1 MTSSYPT
8 GELAQAALPG
18 VLAPFFNPK
27 TIAVIGASETP
38 GLARDLLM
46 TLDSRGFRG
55 DVLPVN
61 PRHRQVLG
69 RRCYPDV
76 RSLPTVAD
84 LAVVL
89 VPAEATPEVVA
100 ACGQAKVPGAVICS
114 SGFAEVGEDGRG
126 LQARLG
132 RQARAAGLA
141 LLGPNSIGFLNV
153 PATIPAM
160 AVPPASI
167 PAGLRP
173 GPVSVVSQSAGILI
187 SMLEYG
193 TQIGLGFDLLVSTGN
208 EEQVGAADCLEYL
221 LHTPTTRVIALVLET
236 ARDGRRLLD
245 LAVRARALGKAVVA
259 LKLGRSARG
268 AEAARSHTAALAGSA
283 AVFDAACRDAGIEVF
298 ESISGLVDAAAFH
311 SKRRPGVR
319 GGLAAITISGG
330 TAALVADVADRFGVR
345 LADLAPQT
353 QQRLMGLVPAGS
365 AVVNPLDVTAAA
377 IEDAELF
384 ARVVGALNDDPDV
397 GAIALVLHL
406 RKGGGSPAHQ
416 RLIRTFVAQHDRVSK
431 QLVVVSTI
439 PEALSGFWHEEAA
452 AGPVPFLNDLS
463 ALAALRGLTASVEP
477 TVKTRRENPPDVPEV
492 SLDALKTPVTGDGLL
507 AEVDAYRLL
516 EAAGIAVAPYLVARS
531 REEAVAG
538 ADRLGYPVVLKVIAG
553 VAHKAAAG
561 LVRLGLRS
569 ADDVARAYDELGL
582 VPLPSAAARRGVLV
596 QAMVAPGMEFLVGFR
611 VDPQF
616 GPVVA
621 VGLGGVWA
629 EALRD
634 VQIALAPVDPR
645 QALALIGRLRSGHA
659 LQERAVQAKVDLDD
673 VAEVTSRLSHL
684 AVRLAS
690 RVSSLEINPLIA
702 TPRGCLAV
710 DALGVVS
717 GVRDCPTTVDVAAA
731 RTGGR

>member
-1 MTSSYPT
+1 MS
-8 GELAQAALPG
+8 GALAAL
-18 VLAPFFNPK
+18 VNPK

-46 TLDSRGFRG
+46 TLDRRGFRG

-69 RRCYPDV
+69 RRCYPDA
-76 RSLPTVAD
+76 RSLPAAVD
-84 LAVVL
+84 VAVVL

-100 ACGQAKVPGAVICS
+100 ACGQAKVRGVVVCS
-114 SGFAEVGEDGRG
+114 SGFAEVGKDGRI

-132 RQARAAGLA
+132 QQARAAGLT

-153 PATIPAM
+153 PGNIPAM

-221 LHTPTTRVIALVLET
+221 LDSPTTQVIALVLET

-245 LAVRARALGKAVVA
+245 LAARAPAMGKAVVA

-268 AEAARSHTAALAGSA
+268 AEVVRSHTAALAGSGE
-283 AVFDAACRDAGIEVF
+283 VFDAVCRDAGIEVF

-311 SKRRPGVR
+311 SKRRPGAR

-330 TAALVADVADRFGVR
+330 TAALVADMADRFGVR

-353 QQRLMGLVPAGS
+353 QQRLMGLVPSGS
-365 AVVNPLDVTAAA
+365 AGGNPLDVTAAA
-377 IEDAELF
+377 IEDPELF
-384 ARVVGALNDDPDV
+384 ARVVGALTDDPDV
-397 GAIALVLHL
+397 GAISLVLHL
-406 RKGGGSPAHQ
+406 KKGGGSPAHQ

-452 AGPVPFLNDLS
+452 TGPVPFLNDLS
-463 ALAALRGLTASVEP
+463 ALGALRGLTASVEP
-477 TVKTRRENPPDVPEV
+477 TVKTRRGNPPDIPEV
-492 SLDALKTPVTGDGLL
+492 SLDALDIPLTGDGLL

-516 EAAGIAVAPYLVARS
+516 ETAGIAVAPYLVARS

-538 ADRLGYPVVLKVIAG
+538 ADRLGYPVVLKVVAG
-553 VAHKAAAG
+553 IAHKTAAG

-569 ADDVARAYDELGL
+569 ADDVARAYDEL
-582 VPLPSAAARRGVLV
+582 VAAPLPPAAVRVGVLI
-596 QAMVAPGMEFLVGFR
+596 QAMVVPGMEFLVGFR
-611 VDPQF
+611 ADPHF

-645 QALALIGRLRSGHA
+645 QALALIGRLRSWNA
-659 LQERAVQAKVDLDD
+659 LEERAAQAKVDLDD
-673 VAEVTSRLSHL
+673 VAEATSRFSHL

-702 TPRGCLAV
+702 TPGGCLAV
-710 DALGVVS
+710 DALGVV
-717 GVRDCPTTVDVAAA
+717 GVRDHLTTVDVAAA
-731 RTGGR
+731 ETGGG